1 MAYDIGPRIGI
12 EGEKEYRQQIQQ
24 ITSQQK
30 TLATEM
36 QKVTSAFDKNDQSMQ
51 NLTAQNQVLNKQV
64 ELQKKKLS
72 ELQKGLA
79 AASEKYGE
87 NNKVTQGWQQS
98 VNKATAQLNA
108 LERQL
113 ESNNDAIE
121 TANVAGAGYEDQIE
135 SINQQLELEKAKLG
149 EATAAMENDSTAA
162 KKNKTEKEKL
172 RAEQKSLI
180 KQTDLQKQKVALL
193 EKQLNELTSAEN
205 RNERAIIE
213 KRTELAN
220 ARKGLSDYEKS
231 LDSLSKNLDTASGK
245 LKSFG
250 EKSKSAGQAL
260 LPASVA
266 ATAASAASVKFAS
279 DYNESLNKVNVAF
292 KGSAKSVEDWSK
304 TTLDSYGIA
313 SGTALEMASLFGD
326 MATSMDIPTKSASDM
341 SMTLV
346 GLAGDLASFKNIAI
360 DEAETALKSIFT
372 GETESLKNLG
382 IVMTQTNLDAYA
394 LAKGFG
400 KTTSEMTE
408 AEKVQLR
415 YAYVLDKTKNAQGDF
430 ANTSDQTA
438 NSLQTFQQSVIELAT
453 TFGQEL
459 LPVITPIIR
468 LATELIKCFAKLPKP
483 IKMVIAFIGLLVAAA
498 APLLLTIGQIS
509 LGLSS
514 LMTALPKL
522 SVHLASMSAFLSGT
536 LVPAI
541 SGAASTVASFVAGIG
556 ALPIAIAAA
565 VGAIVY
571 FWNTNE
577 AFRNS
582 LITFD
587 KWITDVFAK
596 DWSESFGMFG
606 DVMNSFLK
614 SAEGWYKSVKTTF
627 SGVIDFIN
635 NVFAGNWK
643 DAWEGVVRIFKGV
656 FGNIAMIAKAPINA
670 IIGLVN
676 SAVTAIN
683 TLIAGVNRIKF
694 DIPFSGGR
702 RFDVNIPL
710 INKIPY
716 LAKGGILSTGS
727 AIVGE
732 KGAELLSMINGKAQ
746 VTPLTSGAKQKA
758 LADVGG
764 DSYYY
769 VTIDAKNVK
778 EFNDIIRITQTTQQ
792 TRRRF

>member
-12 EGEKEYRQQIQQ
+12 EGEKQYRQQIRQ
-24 ITSQQK
+24 ITTQQK

-36 QKVTSAFDKNDQSMQ
+36 QKVTSAFDKNDQSMKA
-51 NLTAQNQVLNKQV
+51 LTAQNQVLNKQV
-64 ELQKKKLS
+64 ELQKQKLS

-79 AASEKYGE
+79 ASAAKYGE
-87 NNKVTQGWQQS
+87 NDKVTQGWQQA

-108 LERQL
+108 LDRQL
-113 ESNNDAIE
+113 ESNNEAIK
-121 TANVAGAGYEDQIE
+121 TANVAGTGYEDQVE
-135 SINQQLELEKAKLG
+135 SLNQQLELEKATL
-149 EATAAMENDSTAA
+149 EETTAAMDNDSTAS
-162 KKNKTEKEKL
+162 KKNKTQKEKL
-172 RAEQKSLI
+172 RAEQESLI
-180 KQTDLQKQKVALL
+180 KQMNLQKQKVALL

-220 ARKGLSDYEKS
+220 ARKGLSNYEKS

-245 LKSFG
+245 LKNFG
-250 EKSKSAGQAL
+250 EKSKSAGQAF

-266 ATAASAASVKFAS
+266 AAAASAAAIKYGS

-304 TTLDSYGIA
+304 STLDSCGIA

-326 MATSMDIPTKSASDM
+326 MATSMEIPTKSASEM

-346 GLAGDLASFKNIAI
+346 GLAGDLSSFKNIGI
-360 DEAETALKSIFT
+360 EEAETALKSIFT

-394 LAKGFG
+394 LANGFG
-400 KTTSEMTE
+400 KTTAEMTE

-415 YAYVLDKTKNAQGDF
+415 YEFVLDKTKNAQGDF

-468 LATELIKCFAKLPKP
+468 LATDLIQCFAKLPKP

-514 LMTALPKL
+514 LLTALPKL

-536 LVPAI
+536 FAPAI
-541 SGAASTVASFVAGIG
+541 SAAVSTVASFVAGIG

-596 DWSESFGMFG
+596 DWSESFGVFG
-606 DVMNSFLK
+606 EVMNSFLK

-627 SGVIDFIN
+627 SGVIDFVN

-643 DAWEGVVRIFKGV
+643 RAWEGVVKIFKGV

-676 SAVTAIN
+676 SAITAIN
-683 TLIAGVNRIKF
+683 TLISGVNRIKF

-702 RFDVNIPL
+702 RFDINIPQ

-764 DSYYY
+764 DRYYY

-778 EFNDIIRITQTTQQ
+778 EFNDIIRIAQTSRQ